1 MSKPWP
7 DKFIIGLTGNIA
19 TGKST
24 VMRFAAEQGALTL
37 DADKIVHQI
46 MDSDPAIRRA
56 IANKFGANIQRP
68 DGRVNRAALGAIVFR
83 DADALRNLEGIMH
96 PAVRANIEATI
107 EASETAV
114 IMVEAIKLLEGP
126 LADICDQI
134 WVTDCQRVHQIDRL
148 MVCRGL
154 DWETAVMRVS
164 AQPSQEAKVA
174 RADVVIETDGTIA
187 DSRSQFEMAWE
198 RLPVKAS
205 LPPLPAEAEAPP
217 PPAVPAPPETPA
229 AAKIIEEAK
238 ETAQEAGEDK
248 RGVPQRLDASK
259 AAELRKRLRPSQTAV
274 AEPTQPEAA
283 AKPAAAPGDVT
294 VRRARPSDIPSILL
308 LIQRATEGR
317 VKMKRAELLLA
328 LGERSYFLG
337 QTGSEIKAV
346 VGWSMENLVARMDQ
360 IYFHPLE
367 EVTVVGPPI
376 LDDIQDAANNLICES
391 LMAFLPHD
399 TPGVI
404 RQLFSDNG
412 YNLADKEQ
420 LPRTW
425 KMAAEE
431 SQPDGTYIMLK
442 ILRDSRVTQP
452 M

>member
-7 DKFIIGLTGNIA
+7 DKLIIGLTGNIA

-68 DGRVNRAALGAIVFR
+68 DGRINRAALGAIVFR
-83 DADALRNLEGIMH
+83 DADALRSLEGIMH

-126 LADICDQI
+126 LADICDQL
-134 WVTDCQRVHQIDRL
+134 WVTDCQRIHQIDRL

-154 DWETAVMRVS
+154 DWETAVMRVN

-198 RLPVKAS
+198 RLPIKAS
-205 LPPLPAEAEAPP
+205 LPPLPTETEA
-217 PPAVPAPPETPA
+217 APPETPA
-229 AAKIIEEAK
+229 AAKIIEAAK
-238 ETAQEAGEDK
+238 ETAQEGGEEK

-274 AEPTQPEAA
+274 AEPTQPEPAA
-283 AKPAAAPGDVT
+283 EPAAPGEVT

-360 IYFHPLE
+360 IYFHPME
-367 EVTVVGPPI
+367 EVAVVGPAV
-376 LDDIQDAANNLICES
+376 LNDVQEAADNLICEA

-399 TPGVI
+399 TAGVV

-412 YNLADKEQ
+412 YSLADKEQ
-420 LPRTW
+420 LPRAW

-431 SQPDGTYIMLK
+431 SQPDGAYIMLK
-442 ILRDSRVTQP
+442 VLRDSRVTQP

>member
-7 DKFIIGLTGNIA
+7 DKLIIGLTGNIA

-46 MDSDPAIRRA
+46 MDSDPTIRRA
-56 IANKFGANIQRP
+56 IASKFGANIQRA
-68 DGRVNRAALGAIVFR
+68 DGRINRAALGGIVFR
-83 DADALRNLEGIMH
+83 DADALRSLEGIMH
-96 PAVRANIEATI
+96 PAVRAKIEAI
-107 EASETAV
+107 VEASETAV
-114 IMVEAIKLLEGP
+114 IMIEAIKLLEGP

-134 WVTDCQRVHQIDRL
+134 WVTDCQRIHQIDRL
-148 MVCRGL
+148 MICRGL
-154 DWETAVMRVS
+154 DWETAVMRVN

-174 RADVVIETDGTIA
+174 RADVVIETDASMA
-187 DSRSQFEMAWE
+187 DTRSQFEMAWE
-198 RLPVKAS
+198 RLPIKAS
-205 LPPLPAEAEAPP
+205 LPPLPIEAEAPP
-217 PPAVPAPPETPA
+217 APAPQETPA
-229 AAKIIEEAK
+229 AAKTIKEAK
-238 ETAQEAGEDK
+238 EGGEDK

-259 AAELRKRLRPSQTAV
+259 AVELRKRLRPSQTAV
-274 AEPTQPEAA
+274 VEPTQPETSAE
-283 AKPAAAPGDVT
+283 PVAPRDVT

-346 VGWSMENLVARMDQ
+346 FGWSIENLVARIDQ
-360 IYFHPLE
+360 VYFHPME
-367 EVTVVGPPI
+367 AVTVVGPPI
-376 LDDIQDAANNLICES
+376 LNDIQEAADNLICEA
-391 LMAFLPHD
+391 LMAFLSHD
-399 TPGVI
+399 TTDPI

-412 YNLADKEQ
+412 YSLTNKEL
-420 LPRTW
+420 LPRAW
-425 KMAAEE
+425 KVAAEE
-431 SQPDGTYIMLK
+431 SQPDNAYIMLK
-442 ILRDSRVTQP
+442 ILRDSRITQP

>member
-7 DKFIIGLTGNIA
+7 DKLIIGLTGNIA

-68 DGRVNRAALGAIVFR
+68 DGRINRAALGAIVFR

-114 IMVEAIKLLEGP
+114 IMIEAIKLLEGP
-126 LADICDQI
+126 LADVCDQI
-134 WVTDCQRVHQIDRL
+134 WVTDCQRIHQIDRL

-154 DWETAVMRVS
+154 DWETAVMRVN

-174 RADVVIETDGTIA
+174 RADVVIETDDSIA
-187 DSRSQFEMAWE
+187 DTRSQFEMAWE
-198 RLPVKAS
+198 RLPIKAS
-205 LPPLPAEAEAPP
+205 LPPLPTEVEAPP
-217 PPAVPAPPETPA
+217 PPPPKETPA
-229 AAKIIEEAK
+229 AAKIIEAAK
-238 ETAQEAGEDK
+238 ETAQEGREDK

-274 AEPTQPEAA
+274 VEPTHPETPAE
-283 AKPAAAPGDVT
+283 PAAAPGDVT

-346 VGWSMENLVARMDQ
+346 FGWSMENLVARIDQ
-360 IYFHPLE
+360 IYFHPME

-376 LDDIQDAANNLICES
+376 LNDIQEAADNLICEA

-399 TPGVI
+399 TADPI

-412 YNLADKEQ
+412 YNLADREQ
-420 LPRTW
+420 LPRAW

-431 SQPDGTYIMLK
+431 SQPDGAYIMLK